1 MKLQYKLT
9 LILLT
14 VSLITATTVGMVAYA
29 FLMWDFRKSAGEQA
43 LTNFVSDIT
52 AYMDKYGSIENGEK
66 QNPFHHFVLGRQLLS
81 DTRPNEAMH
90 LRGKIPPFRF
100 TVLDPDGRVLTD
112 GGGYRAG
119 RMVPEHV
126 LKQSRPIV
134 VNGKTKLRVVQ
145 QGEPQLS
152 PQDHDYLSVMRKAL
166 ITGIVT
172 SGSFTMLLGLFF
184 GRRFT
189 TPLRELIDAIGSM
202 SLSSNLQ
209 REIPVRSKDE
219 IGLLTNT
226 FNRMNASLVKSHAQ
240 LKKSHEK
247 IKKQTKALR
256 ELSIRDPLTHLF
268 NRRHFDAH
276 TEIMFNRAVRYQ
288 HAFSVMIGDLD
299 HFKTINDRFS
309 HTVGDEVLRTVSGL
323 LLDNTRKSDL
333 AARYGGE
340 EFVMAF
346 PDTSLEQAK
355 QYCEKIRKII
365 EHYPWDT
372 IHPDLEVT
380 MSMGVCGDP
389 SLGSVEKMI
398 SHADE
403 QLYESK
409 KRGRNRVMPVLLK
422 AV

>member
-9 LILLT
+9 LMLLT
-14 VSLITATTVGMVAYA
+14 VSLITATTVGIVAYA

-52 AYMDKYGSIENGEK
+52 AYLDKYGSIENGEK
-66 QNPFHHFVLGRQLLS
+66 QESFHHFVLHRQLLS
-81 DTRPNEAMH
+81 DTRPKQALP
-90 LRGKIPPFRF
+90 LRGNIPPFRF
-100 TVLDPDGRVLTD
+100 TVLDLDGRVLSD

-134 VNGKTKLRVVQ
+134 VNGKTMLRVLQ

-152 PQDHDYLSVMRKAL
+152 PQDHDYLNVMRKAL

-172 SGSFTMLLGLFF
+172 SGSITMLLGLFF
-184 GRRFT
+184 GRRLT
-189 TPLRELIDAIGSM
+189 TPLRELIDAVGSM
-202 SLSSNLQ
+202 SLSRKSQ

-226 FNRMNASLVKSHAQ
+226 FNRMNASL
-240 LKKSHEK
+240 LKSHEK
-247 IKKQTKALR
+247 IKKQTKELR

-276 TEIMFNRAVRYQ
+276 AEIMFNRSVRYQ

-309 HTVGDEVLRTVSGL
+309 HTVGDDVLRTVSGL

-346 PDTSLEQAK
+346 ADTSLEQAK

-389 SLGSVEKMI
+389 SLGRVEKMI

-409 KRGRNRVMPVLLK
+409 KKGRNRVMPVLLK